1 MRLEVGENK
10 QDRKKWRQMGRKGK
24 RERKEIDRGSGGEEK
39 GSSCSSGGEVMRA
52 ALQQAELLQPGHN
65 ELSLTASPAAMHA
78 RTHTH
83 KHKQTKRTNL
93 LLCTDTYIF
102 PDKQSVISPHV
113 LQHSG
118 LHFSTC
124 IRLDISTY

>member
-1 MRLEVGENK
+1 METDG
-10 QDRKKWRQMGRKGK
+10 KK
-24 RERKEIDRGSGGEEK
+24 RKEREKGNRGSGGEEK

-83 KHKQTKRTNL
+83 KQTKRTNL

-118 LHFSTC
+118 LLFSTC
-124 IRLDISTY
+124 IRLDIATY